1 MKKRLMLAFLSFF
14 LVLCGWAQKVTVN
27 GTAQDVASTPGS
39 YACISRTWAAGDKIE
54 VDFPMALELV
64 ACPNYDSYVAFRYGP
79 VLLGAETGT
88 ENLTGQFAG
97 EGRMDHCPSNGAQL
111 KRASPILVDGAVYL

>member
-1 MKKRLMLAFLSFF
+1 MHL
-14 LVLCGWAQKVTVN
+14 
-27 GTAQDVASTPGS
+27 
-39 YACISRTWAAGDKIE
+39 
-54 VDFPMALELV
+54 
-64 ACPNYDSYVAFRYGP
+64 P

-111 KRASPILVDGAVYL
+111 SLTSAPMLIGEREA